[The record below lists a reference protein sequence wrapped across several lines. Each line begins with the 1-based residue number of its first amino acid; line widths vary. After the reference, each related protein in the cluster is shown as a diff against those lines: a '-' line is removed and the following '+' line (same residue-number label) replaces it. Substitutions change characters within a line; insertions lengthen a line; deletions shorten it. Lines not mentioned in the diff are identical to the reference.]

1 MSANKKTVNITK
13 NVKKINDKDHERTLS
28 NMKKGKKQR
37 NIKRKSLEKRFGATN
52 KLQRQFLSTSFHE
65 TLAKNIFFY
74 LLNEDKN
81 LFFPSRSIHC
91 VTEQPVIISYFKRK
105 GIMRL
110 VYSRTNTYHP
120 LLIRPSTSESV
131 LIVLIRIYTLIVQ
144 RKQKDDVSLKST
156 VVIFEICCLQL
167 KIYNKS

>member
-65 TLAKNIFFY
+65 TLAKN